1 MRTIY
6 FLDWLSEKSGFTIPQ
21 LLEAMKPEN
30 QNKTENSFLSYQT
43 PQEFLKKDTLVNYV
57 RFIFNWR
64 INILK
69 KDFVFWKNI
78 SEDWEDFV
86 VKLRLNNPEVINFEL
101 SKEYYIFSDFKAKKK
116 NTSLNKPKI
125 LKLKKI

>member
-43 PQEFLKKDTLVNYV
+43 PQEFLKKDTPVNYV

-116 NTSLNKPKI
+116 NTS
-125 LKLKKI
+125 